1 METFLP
7 PEGITSLIWKGDTVL
22 LIVGTSS
29 SGEDCIRFF
38 IGTEKEIF
46 ECMEYLFLAC
56 LFVITSLYSFVV
68 YNGGIPCVQY
78 KTHYFI
84 AWNL

>member
-22 LIVGTSS
+22 LIVRTSS

-56 LFVITSLYSFVV
+56 LCVIISLNSSVFYS
-68 YNGGIPCVQY
+68 GSILGAQY
-78 KTHYFI
+78 TTIYFL
-84 AWNL
+84 A

>member
-22 LIVGTSS
+22 LIMHTSS

-38 IGTEKEIF
+38 VGVGKEIF

-56 LFVITSLYSFVV
+56 LFVITSLYISVV
-68 YNGGIPCVQY
+68 YNGGIPGVQY
-78 KTHYFI
+78 KTIYFS
-84 AWNL
+84 A